1 MIYSKKEQLTI
12 EQNKTHDEFTNYL
25 TSVVG
30 LKTPRHQTGAWG
42 TGEWYHLYHKH
53 ASIAHL

>member
-30 LKTPRHQTGAWG
+30 KLVDTSRRQKKLMRILKR
-42 TGEWYHLYHKH
+42 
-53 ASIAHL
+53 